1 MGRSIRFLLASLI
14 LCAATARASVTES
27 TDKIHIGKMVV
38 VSDNLSE
45 ADQDR
50 LVSRFE
56 SSEYFLY
63 EIRPRIERIT
73 QGMGYLKAVAEEP
86 EISFLKD
93 GTASET
99 VRVHEGSL
107 YRLADIHIQLL
118 GATHFAPHRLRALF
132 PLKQG
137 EPYDSAPIGI
147 GLQKLQTLLVSCGYS
162 RVTIAPTLM
171 VDTSSLVVN
180 LTIEVEEGSCL
191 PSAECR

>member
-1 MGRSIRFLLASLI
+1 MGRSIRFLLASLT
-14 LCAATARASVTES
+14 LCAATAHSSVAES

-38 VSDNLSE
+38 LSDNLPE

-56 SSEYFLY
+56 SSEYFPY

-93 GTASET
+93 GTASVT

-107 YRLADIHIQLL
+107 YRLADIQLL
-118 GATHFAPHRLRALF
+118 GATHFTPDRMRALF

-171 VDTSSLVVN
+171 LDTSSLVVH
-180 LTIEVEEGSCL
+180 LTIEVEEGSRL
-191 PSAECR
+191 TSAECR